1 MMRRAEGCFVPT
13 PARVG
18 DGRLCAKVP
27 KTSQYPPIPSN
38 TLDTIGTICIRY
50 HAVCIGTSLNLG
62 TVPSVRYKKGQ
73 IIFSMN

>member
-27 KTSQYPPIPSN
+27 KTSQYPPIN
-38 TLDTIGTICIRY
+38 TLQYPGYDRY
-50 HAVCIGTSLNLG
+50 DMYQVSCRMYRISYYMKL
-62 TVPSVRYKKGQ
+62 
-73 IIFSMN
+73 